1 MPIKSIHNEAELL
14 SGIAKDDE
22 KSFAELFYGYHQSLG
37 EYIFL
42 ITDSREMVKEIIQN
56 VFIKIWEVRLTLP
69 EIQNFKSWL
78 FITTRNYILNAI
90 RANVREQRRNQTFQ
104 LQLVEDETETS
115 PDRNYEKLE
124 PIIEQAIAQLPPQQ
138 KRVFVLKQQG
148 RKNTDIANELGISTQ
163 SVIKYQQIAVKAISR
178 FVKTNTELTAI
189 IAIITILK
197 K

>member
-1 MPIKSIHNEAELL
+1 MPIKSIHNEIELL
-14 SGIAKDDE
+14 NGIARDDE
-22 KSFAELFYGYHQSLG
+22 KSFAELFYGYHNGLS
-37 EYIFL
+37 EYVFL

-56 VFIKIWEVRLTLP
+56 VFIKVWEIRLTLP

-78 FITTRNYILNAI
+78 FITTRNYTLNAI

-104 LQLVEDETETS
+104 LQLVRDETESS
-115 PDRNYEKLE
+115 PDHNYEQLE

-138 KRVFVLKQQG
+138 KRVFILKQQG

-163 SVIKYQQIAVKAISR
+163 SVIKYQQIAIKAISR
-178 FVKTNTELTAI
+178 FVKSNTELTAI
-189 IAIITILK
+189 IAIIAILK

>member
-1 MPIKSIHNEAELL
+1 LPIKSIHNETELL

-22 KSFAELFYGYHQSLG
+22 RSFADLFHGYHQGLG

-42 ITDSREMVKEIIQN
+42 ITDSREMVKEIVQN
-56 VFIKIWEVRLTLP
+56 VFIKVWEVRTKLP
-69 EIQNFKSWL
+69 EIQDFKSWL
-78 FITTRNYILNAI
+78 FITTRNYTLNAI

-104 LQLVEDETETS
+104 LQLVQDETDSS
-115 PDRNYEKLE
+115 PDRDYEQLE
-124 PIIEQAIAQLPPQQ
+124 PVIEQAIALLPPQQ

-163 SVIKYQQIAVKAISR
+163 SVIKYQQIAIKAISR
-178 FVKTNTELTAI
+178 FVKANTELTAI
-189 IAIITILK
+189 IAMIAVLK